1 VASFWKRLI
10 IGKPLPSHAAGHQRL
25 SNTVALAVFASD
37 ALSSV
42 AYATEEIL
50 WVLVAASVAAW
61 YTTLGIAAGILV
73 LLAIVVT
80 SYRQTITA
88 YPRGGGAY
96 IVAKDNLGK
105 HLSLTAGAALLVDY
119 VLTAAVSV
127 SAGVAAIVSAFPALG
142 AHRVA
147 MAGGLLGVI
156 VVMNLRGVKESGRIF
171 AIPTYAFLGSMAL
184 LLLWGFVSWPFTE
197 QPPTDP
203 QLTSA
208 GMAGA
213 WILCR
218 AFASGCTALTGV
230 EAISDGV
237 PAFQPPEDVNAGRT
251 LRRMGLILAALF
263 LGITVLAL
271 LYGVAPTHQ
280 ETVVSQLARRAFGTT
295 PPYYALQATTAL
307 ILVLAANTA
316 FADFPRLGSFM
327 ARDSFLPRQLAN
339 QGDRL
344 AFSNGIL
351 LLAGMAFLL
360 IFLFDAQVH
369 SLLPLYAVGVFISF
383 TVSQSA
389 MVVHWMKMGGAGS
402 NKYAAINLLGAAASG
417 GVLVIVIVT
426 KFVHGAWAVCLVIPL
441 LVAWFLRVERHYRS
455 AARQLKVNDIPAPRH
470 LKHTVIIPVSRIH
483 RGVLK
488 AVEYARSLTQTI
500 RAVTVQVDEK
510 ATAMLREEWGRWTSE
525 VPLEVVESPYRG
537 LIEPLVEYLDKVE
550 AEDEGDSLL
559 TVVIP
564 EFVPRRFWH
573 RMLHNQSALLLI
585 AALSAR
591 PNIVVTTVRIPLE
604 D

>member
-1 VASFWKRLI
+1 MLDHLIEQKVAK
-10 IGKPLPSHAAGHQRL
+10 
-25 SNTVALAVFASD
+25 
-37 ALSSV
+37 
-42 AYATEEIL
+42 
-50 WVLVAASVAAW
+50 
-61 YTTLGIAAGILV
+61 ILV
-73 LLAIVVT
+73 
-80 SYRQTITA
+80 
-88 YPRGGGAY
+88 
-96 IVAKDNLGK
+96 
-105 HLSLTAGAALLVDY
+105 
-119 VLTAAVSV
+119 
-127 SAGVAAIVSAFPALG
+127 
-142 AHRVA
+142 
-147 MAGGLLGVI
+147 
-156 VVMNLRGVKESGRIF
+156 
-171 AIPTYAFLGSMAL
+171 
-184 LLLWGFVSWPFTE
+184 
-197 QPPTDP
+197 
-203 QLTSA
+203 
-208 GMAGA
+208 
-213 WILCR
+213 
-218 AFASGCTALTGV
+218 
-230 EAISDGV
+230 
-237 PAFQPPEDVNAGRT
+237 
-251 LRRMGLILAALF
+251 
-263 LGITVLAL
+263 
-271 LYGVAPTHQ
+271 
-280 ETVVSQLARRAFGTT
+280 
-295 PPYYALQATTAL
+295 
-307 ILVLAANTA
+307 
-316 FADFPRLGSFM
+316 